1 LESGYIY
8 TTMIEYLFGLIFVV
22 LVVVIVWIILNSFI
36 IIHPYERGVVERLG
50 SYHRTLDPG
59 LNFVILE
66 VERVRK
72 VDVREQVLDIPPQ
85 EVITK
90 DNASIMIDLV
100 VYTQVIDP
108 YRVLYNVSNF
118 EDASVNL
125 AQTNIRNIVGG
136 MGLDEILGA
145 RERINLELRQ
155 ILDDATDKW
164 GVRVTRV
171 EIQEITPPGDILDAM
186 ARQMKAERI
195 KRAAILEAEG
205 IKESTVLKA
214 EGEKNAA
221 ILTAEGKAEAMKTV
235 ANAEKYAKIA
245 TAEGESQAI
254 IEVFNAIHR
263 GKPTKEILTL
273 KYLEALSSISNGSA
287 NKVFLPLETMGMLS
301 SVSALGE
308 VFRDYR
314 SGPKPKEERS
324 EDNTGDTMMQ

>member
-1 LESGYIY
+1 
-8 TTMIEYLFGLIFVV
+8 MIEYILGLFFVILAVVVV
-22 LVVVIVWIILNSFI
+22 LVITNAFV

-50 SYHRTLDPG
+50 SYNRTLDPG
-59 LNFVILE
+59 LNFIIPE
-66 VERVRK
+66 VEHVRK

-118 EDASVNL
+118 EAASISL

-145 RERINLELRQ
+145 RERVNLELRQ

-171 EIQEITPPGDILDAM
+171 EIQEISPPGDILDAM
-186 ARQMKAERI
+186 AKQMKAERI
-195 KRAAILEAEG
+195 KRAVILEAEG
-205 IKESTVLKA
+205 IKESTVLRA
-214 EGEKNAA
+214 EGEKSAA
-221 ILTAEGKAEAMKTV
+221 ILTAEGKAEAIKTI
-235 ANAEKYAKIA
+235 ANAEKYSKITA
-245 TAEGESQAI
+245 AEGESQAI
-254 IEVFNAIHR
+254 IEVFNAIHQ

-273 KYLEALSSISNGSA
+273 KYLEALGNIAGGPA
-287 NKVFLPLETMGMLS
+287 NKIFLPIETIGMLS
-301 SVSALGE
+301 SVSALGDMFHRGYKRDAPSKE
-308 VFRDYR
+308 VG
-314 SGPKPKEERS
+314 SGESIPP
-324 EDNTGDTMMQ
+324 GDAPLG